1 MKRVELL
8 GLDLEVEFDEAGVK
22 WNEAE
27 QMETVETTDG
37 KLIGWDDAAN
47 SWILIRG

>member
-1 MKRVELL
+1 MKKVELL
-8 GLDLEVEFDEAGVK
+8 GLDMEVEFKESEV
-22 WNEAE
+22 EFSETE